1 MRRSFL
7 AVLLITSLGVIA
19 TPAQSEV
26 VSADTKMTLVKTIT
40 GDISPKSVRSSGSGL
55 VSAHNMMYRHSV
67 TIYDANTFELVST
80 VPDSV
85 QLSKYGYSKYS
96 SIYKGS
102 PVEGAYSPDGK
113 YLYVTNYAMY
123 GKGFNR
129 EGHDICS
136 PASGYDTS
144 FLYRVNLAKY
154 EIDNVYPVGSV
165 PKVVEVT
172 PDNKFVL
179 VSNWCSYD
187 LTVISIASQK
197 VVKTIKI
204 GRYPRGIAVSNDSK
218 FAYVAE
224 MGGNQIHVID
234 LEDFSKTYIPIGSN
248 PRAIVL
254 SPDNKFVLVSNW
266 CSYDLKVISVD
277 SQKVVKTVK
286 IGRYPRGIAVSN
298 DSKFAYVAEMGGNQI
313 HVINLE
319 DFSKTY
325 IPIGSNPRAIVLS
338 PDNSMMYVTMNLS
351 GKVASWDLINNK
363 AGKSVKTGKAARSL
377 AISSDGTALFV
388 VNFVSDTI
396 SKVRTSDMKVFQS
409 IKACNEPIGITY
421 DSPTS
426 RTWVACYGGA
436 IKIFDN
442 K

>member
-7 AVLLITSLGVIA
+7 AVLLITSLCVIA

-26 VSADTKMTLVKTIT
+26 VSADTKMSLVKTIT
-40 GDISPKSVRSSGSGL
+40 GNISPKSVRSSGSGL

-129 EGHDICS
+129 EGHDTCS

-144 FLYRVNLAKY
+144 FLYRVNLANY

-224 MGGNQIHVID
+224 MGG
-234 LEDFSKTYIPIGSN
+234 S
-248 PRAIVL
+248 R
-254 SPDNKFVLVSNW
+254 
-266 CSYDLKVISVD
+266 
-277 SQKVVKTVK
+277 
-286 IGRYPRGIAVSN
+286 
-298 DSKFAYVAEMGGNQI
+298 I

-319 DFSKTY
+319 DFSITY

-388 VNFVSDTI
+388 VNFVSNTI

-436 IKIFDN
+436 IKIYDN

>member
-1 MRRSFL
+1 MRRSYL
-7 AVLLITSLGVIA
+7 AVLLIISLCVIA

-26 VSADTKMTLVKTIT
+26 VSADTKMSLVKTIT
-40 GDISPKSVRSSGSGL
+40 GNISPKSVRSSGSGL

-224 MGGNQIHVID
+224 MGGNQIHVI
-234 LEDFSKTYIPIGSN
+234 
-248 PRAIVL
+248 
-254 SPDNKFVLVSNW
+254 
-266 CSYDLKVISVD
+266 
-277 SQKVVKTVK
+277 
-286 IGRYPRGIAVSN
+286 
-298 DSKFAYVAEMGGNQI
+298 
-313 HVINLE
+313 NLE

-388 VNFVSDTI
+388 VNFVSNTI

-436 IKIFDN
+436 IKIYDN